1 MILVTVTTPV
11 AVTTQAVAIRE
22 AETAAVAAAAAI
34 EPRSSVPTSG
44 ESLTR
49 ALFVD
54 FVFLNKISIF

>member
-1 MILVTVTTPV
+1 MILVAATTPV

-22 AETAAVAAAAAI
+22 AETAAAAAI
-34 EPRSSVPTSG
+34 EPRSSVPTAG

-54 FVFLNKISIF
+54 FVFLNEISIF